1 MRLDQQKRDL
11 RSSFR
16 QRAELFQPHKAA
28 FIVERLNENLNRF
41 LMQQSGTW
49 AAFMGHQHEPRL
61 EPILKANSQINWV
74 FPRIESQSMAFVS
87 SKEFK
92 VGKYGIE
99 EPMGGKV
106 VDIKDIQGF
115 LVPGVAFDKKGTRL
129 GRGKGYYDR
138 VLNEAPGFL
147 MGVCF
152 GFQIYEGRLPY
163 ESNDVKMD
171 FLMSEQGF
179 MTCGGRYTEKG

>member
-16 QRAELFQPHKAA
+16 QRAELFQPHLAA
-28 FIVERLNENLNRF
+28 FIVERLNENLIRF
-41 LMQQSGTW
+41 LKQQSGTW
-49 AAFMGHQHEPRL
+49 AAFRGHQHEPRL
-61 EPILKANSQINWV
+61 EAILKASSHIDWI
-74 FPRIESQSMAFVS
+74 FPRVDGQDMAFVS

-92 VGKYGIE
+92 TGKYGIE

-106 VDIKDIQGF
+106 VDIKDIQGL
-115 LVPGVAFDKKGTRL
+115 LVPGLAFDKTGTRL

-138 VLNEAPGFL
+138 VLKNAEGFL
-147 MGVCF
+147 VGVCF
-152 GFQIYEGRLPY
+152 GFQIHEGSELPY

-171 FLMSEQGF
+171 FLMSEQGL
-179 MTCGGRYTEKG
+179 MTCAEKG